1 MGTEG
6 GGILVAGPSGAG
18 KSTVTMA
25 CLSAGFDFAGDD
37 HVLLTFGEDGVV
49 AHALYGTAKL
59 HRDAPWRVPALAP
72 VVVNHAALDAAA
84 QNGPLHPDEKLVA
97 DIGRWR
103 PGHLRDVHVHAVV
116 IPRIVARP
124 DSRLRRANPAR
135 HCADWPP
142 ARSCN
147 CPESEMA
154 PAIRARRGRS
164 GGTRLRAGARNRCGS
179 PASRDRGAAG
189 GGVSEHV
196 SVVIPVYQGERFLA
210 QAIETVLRRSAHR
223 RS

>member
-1 MGTEG
+1 MIFHWALTAPGSRLGHAGAVGTEG

-103 PGHLRDVHVHAVV
+103 PA
-116 IPRIVARP
+116 
-124 DSRLRRANPAR
+124 PAR
-135 HCADWPP
+135 
-142 ARSCN
+142 RS
-147 CPESEMA
+147 
-154 PAIRARRGRS
+154 RAR
-164 GGTRLRAGARNRCGS
+164 GGDS
-179 PASRDRGAAG
+179 PHRGA
-189 GGVSEHV
+189 
-196 SVVIPVYQGERFLA
+196 P
-210 QAIETVLRRSAHR
+210 
-223 RS
+223 